1 MYIGTFYKASFSCS
15 IFCGTLCEIILVG
28 GINAAEEQQ
37 RVVTV
42 LMTSVKHRY
51 SVCIIDCMMNSLQ
64 YTVDDADDDEMQ
76 LTRVALQ
83 LEERW
88 RRRSPNL
95 AEPALERGQGIEL
108 DKVGNAKTLQ
118 VYHRT
123 LTLLIWISH
132 ILLRFETTAALS
144 ECSGKSRLCTPPL

>member
-83 LEERW
+83 LEER
-88 RRRSPNL
+88 
-95 AEPALERGQGIEL
+95 
-108 DKVGNAKTLQ
+108 
-118 VYHRT
+118 
-123 LTLLIWISH
+123 
-132 ILLRFETTAALS
+132 
-144 ECSGKSRLCTPPL
+144 